1 MTLLEDRTAV
11 FIVRIWCERGDGP
24 SLAPEWR
31 GSVEHVQTGA
41 RAFFR
46 HLDAVLE
53 FMKPHLEGIGI
64 DAQQRFWER
73 ISTVM
78 DDAPDPAFQGR
89 APDEIRFDFGTDS
102 GAALDAHTHIPAS
115 ASAPAA
121 AAVNA
126 RKSR

>member
-46 HLDAVLE
+46 HLDVVLE

-78 DDAPDPAFQGR
+78 DDAPDREF
-89 APDEIRFDFGTDS
+89 PDLDPREIRIDL
-102 GAALDAHTHIPAS
+102 GAGPGAELHIPAS
-115 ASAPAA
+115 ANATAA

>member
-1 MTLLEDRTAV
+1 MALLEDRTTA
-11 FIVRIWCERGDGP
+11 FIVRIWCERGDTA

-31 GSVEHVQTGA
+31 GSVEHVQTGQ

-46 HLDAVLE
+46 HLDAVID
-53 FMKPHLEGIGI
+53 FMKPHLLGIGV

-78 DDAPDPAFQGR
+78 DDGEQDIAHDPTEFR
-89 APDEIRFDFGTDS
+89 IDFGAES
-102 GAALDAHTHIPAS
+102 SAS
-115 ASAPAA
+115 ASASAASSASAA
-121 AAVNA
+121 ASVHA

>member
-78 DDAPDPAFQGR
+78 DDAPDSAFQGR

-102 GAALDAHTHIPAS
+102 GAAPDAHIHIPAS
-115 ASAPAA
+115 ASATAA